1 MHLPAPTRR
10 RVWLAAAAFVIAPG
24 WVWAVSTPLFGSPDE
39 QAHVIRAVSIWYGSL
54 DRGEVAIQGGLVN
67 VEAVAPQ
74 IFANSSAQLECWVGQ
89 PTVTP
94 RCAPLFAGSRE
105 PDTMTTSAGLHPH
118 LYYSLVG
125 WIGRLLPSYRG
136 VVLMRM
142 FGAVLCGALIGSMA
156 VTAWTRH
163 RPLTLLA
170 GLVGLTPVA
179 LWLSGTVNPN
189 GFEVCAA
196 IGVWVHGLALFDSW
210 RQGTFAPEVA
220 RRFSV
225 AVAALALVRP
235 LSPLFTVI
243 IVALCALAAGLGP
256 RRALAHREGRL
267 VATVTIVALGLAAAW
282 QLYGGL
288 LTIQLEDQGLP
299 EGTSAFEGTFG
310 LMVAYLQQ
318 MVGAF
323 SWLDA
328 GIAGFPVI
336 SWVLLGGGLL
346 SLAFLLG
353 DRRAWWVAG
362 LTVLV
367 ALAVPI
373 ATQYGKVSTNGLV
386 WQGRYGLPVWVGVP
400 VLCARALEHVRWP
413 PVPLRRRVVVAIGT
427 LIVVGHAGGW
437 WSVMQRWTV
446 GMGNDSWWLG
456 AAVWRP
462 PSVPLWFLP
471 IAFVAAVS
479 VPLAVLGRWLLRT
492 WDPPKGDR
500 REDGQDEPGTV
511 SEPAELACSDR
522 PAPPPGSRHGSP
534 R

>member
-39 QAHVIRAVSIWYGSL
+39 HAHVIRAVSIWYGNL
-54 DRGEVAIQGGLVN
+54 DRGKVVIRGASVD
-67 VEAVAPQ
+67 VDAVAPQ
-74 IFANSSAQLECWVGQ
+74 IYANAGAQLWCWVGD
-89 PTVTP
+89 PITTP
-94 RCAPLFAGSRE
+94 RCAPLFSGSRE
-105 PDTMTTSAGLHPH
+105 PVHMTTTAGLHPH

-142 FGAVLCGALIGSMA
+142 FGAVLCGALIASAA
-156 VTAWTRH
+156 VTAWSRA

-170 GLVGLTPVA
+170 GIVGLTPVA
-179 LWLSGTVNPN
+179 LWLAGTVNPN

-196 IGVWVHGLALFDSW
+196 IAAWIHGLALFDSW
-210 RQGTFAPEVA
+210 RDATPAPDVA
-220 RRFSV
+220 RRFAI

-243 IVALCALAAGLGP
+243 IVGLCALATGLGP
-256 RRALAHREGRL
+256 RRALAQREGRM
-267 VATVTIVALGLAAAW
+267 VAAAVIVALGLAAAW
-282 QLYGGL
+282 QLRAGL
-288 LTIQLEDQGLP
+288 LTIQLEEQGLP

-310 LMVAYLQQ
+310 LMVGYLQQ

-328 GIAGFPVI
+328 GIAGFPVV
-336 SWVLLGGGLL
+336 SWMLLGGGLL
-346 SLAFLLG
+346 TAAFLVG
-353 DRRAWWVAG
+353 DRRAWWVAA
-362 LTVLV
+362 LTVVV
-367 ALAVPI
+367 ALALPI

-386 WQGRYGLPVWVGVP
+386 WQGRYGLPIWVGVP
-400 VLCARALEHVRWP
+400 ILCARALEQVGWP
-413 PVPLRRRVVVAIGT
+413 PVELRRRVVTAIGA
-427 LIVVGHAGGW
+427 LVVIGHVGGW

-462 PSVPLWFLP
+462 PYVPLWVLP
-471 IAFVAAVS
+471 VAFVAAVS
-479 VPLAVLGRWLLRT
+479 VPLVILGTWLLRD
-492 WDPPKGDR
+492 WDGP
-500 REDGQDEPGTV
+500 V
-511 SEPAELACSDR
+511 SEPAELACSDP
-522 PAPPPGSRHGSP
+522 PAPPLESGLGSR